1 MNINLIKEEIE
12 NNIGKRVSA
21 KINMGR
27 NKIENFEGVI
37 SASYPFLFTI
47 ELDSEIKSFS
57 YSDLLTK
64 TLELHYK
71 WFNFVD
77 FL

>member
-12 NNIGKRVSA
+12 KSVGKKVSA

-27 NKIENFEGVI
+27 NKIESFDGVI

-47 ELDSEIKSFS
+47 ALDNEVKSFS

-64 TLELHYK
+64 TLELQYK
-71 WFNFVD
+71 
-77 FL
+77 